1 MSSLKKSGFFLH
13 EKSKSRR
20 LPAAKTMTLGFLSL
34 VFVVGKQKV
43 VLSVEKLVN
52 FQVLNEIVRF
62 FKENFDFLL
71 LKASTKEFSS
81 KFFEKNA

>member
-1 MSSLKKSGFFLH
+1 MH
-13 EKSKSRR
+13 ERSKSRR
-20 LPAAKTMTLGFLSL
+20 LSVARTMTLGLLSL